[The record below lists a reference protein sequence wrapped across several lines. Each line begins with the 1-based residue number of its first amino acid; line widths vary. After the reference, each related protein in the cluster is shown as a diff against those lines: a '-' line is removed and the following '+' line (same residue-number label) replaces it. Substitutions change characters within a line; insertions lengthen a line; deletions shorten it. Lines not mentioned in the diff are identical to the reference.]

1 MNNPQQPK
9 EYDAV
14 LGGNSSIPENAAVL
28 GGIEGVKLRLQNPDL
43 KVRSAAIK
51 EAFNYGEQGLDLL
64 IQVVKDKS
72 LEISTDYEYKQ
83 EVKETSSYWY
93 KTWNIDWDY
102 YDKMTYE
109 DIYNIYDIDDQDDY
123 IYDIYDSDDEIEDM
137 DDEYDDIYNIYDSD
151 DESEDIDDEDNE
163 IENIYDYNDVLG
175 GIEGVKLL
183 LQNPDSRLRI
193 AALEQALN
201 YGEQGLNLVL
211 IEGLNDESIEVQNIA
226 SLVLD
231 GINRLK
237 LWLKQKKEEEQRQW
251 VEEQRQWQW
260 GEEEQRQWE
269 ALWNTDDD

>member
-1 MNNPQQPK
+1 
-9 EYDAV
+9 
-14 LGGNSSIPENAAVL
+14 
-28 GGIEGVKLRLQNPDL
+28 
-43 KVRSAAIK
+43 
-51 EAFNYGEQGLDLL
+51 
-64 IQVVKDKS
+64 
-72 LEISTDYEYKQ
+72 
-83 EVKETSSYWY
+83 
-93 KTWNIDWDY
+93 
-102 YDKMTYE
+102 
-109 DIYNIYDIDDQDDY
+109 Y